1 MWCIMIVSVTWLIS
15 LILSFYHTVGNA
27 FGTEAITHM
36 ETVAVPGSFLPVL
49 EQLTNIIIKMEL
61 QKLALHPV
69 SNPLLQTLL
78 LVLHRKDQSLCIKLC
93 KAVMSQIDMYNSKKG
108 RIKGPR
114 EPKESDSEQAQ
125 KEQER

>member
-1 MWCIMIVSVTWLIS
+1 MWCIMIVYVTWLIS

-27 FGTEAITHM
+27 FGTDM
-36 ETVAVPGSFLPVL
+36 ETVAVPDSFLPVL
-49 EQLTNIIIKMEL
+49 KQLTNIIIKMEL

-78 LVLHRKDQSLCIKLC
+78 LVLHRKDQSLCMKLC